1 MDGPCPLASGSR
13 KRHNGTPCRSRLDT
27 PLDITPEIL
36 LKAYAAGI
44 FPMAEDADDPTI
56 YWVEP
61 RARGVLPLD
70 RFHVPR
76 RLARTVRSDVFEV
89 VSDRDFEAV
98 IDGCAA
104 PRRDTAR
111 TWINGRIRAL
121 YGALFDLGHCHTVE
135 VYAGGRLVGG
145 LYGVSL
151 GAAFFGESMFH
162 EARDASKVALVHL
175 VARLR
180 AGGYRLADTQFLT
193 DHLSQFGVEE
203 VPRHVYKRRLA
214 EAIARPARWTVWPPA
229 TPVAGAAILAA
240 LGPETATQA

>member
-1 MDGPCPLASGSR
+1 MIRSDAIGSGLRSAAS
-13 KRHNGTPCRSRLDT
+13 DIT

-44 FPMAEDADDPTI
+44 FPMAEDADDPTL

-61 RARGVLPLD
+61 KARGVLPLD

-76 RLARTVRSDVFEV
+76 RLARTVRSDAFAV

-104 PRRDTAR
+104 PRRDSPR
-111 TWINGRIRAL
+111 TWINARIRDL
-121 YGALFDLGHCHTVE
+121 YGALFDRGHCHTIE
-135 VYAGGRLVGG
+135 VYARGKLVGG
-145 LYGVSL
+145 LYGVTL
-151 GAAFFGESMFH
+151 GSAYFGESMFH

-203 VPRHVYKRRLA
+203 VPRHIYKRRLA
-214 EAIARPARWTVWPPA
+214 DAVREPADWNVWPGG
-229 TPVAGAAILAA
+229 VEIGGAYALAA
-240 LGPETATQA
+240 LGPRQEG

>member
-1 MDGPCPLASGSR
+1 MHDRPPV
-13 KRHNGTPCRSRLDT
+13 
-27 PLDITPEIL
+27 DITPDIL

-70 RFHVPR
+70 RFHVPK
-76 RLARTVRSDVFEV
+76 RLARTVRSDGFKV
-89 VSDRDFEAV
+89 VSDRDFDAV
-98 IDGCAA
+98 IEGCAA

-111 TWINGRIRAL
+111 TWINARIRDL
-121 YGALFDLGHCHTVE
+121 YGALFDLGHCHTIE
-135 VYAGGRLVGG
+135 VYHEGRLAGG

-162 EARDASKVALVHL
+162 EVRDASKVALVHL

-180 AGGYRLADTQFLT
+180 SGGYRLADTQFLT
-193 DHLSQFGVEE
+193 EHLSQFGVEE
-203 VPRHVYKRRLA
+203 MPRHIYKRHLAAAITERAEWGPPDQVFRGA
-214 EAIARPARWTVWPPA
+214 EA
-229 TPVAGAAILAA
+229 LAA
-240 LGPETATQA
+240 LGIGRAET

>member
-1 MDGPCPLASGSR
+1 MDL
-13 KRHNGTPCRSRLDT
+13 TPD
-27 PLDITPEIL
+27 IL

-61 RARGVLPLD
+61 RARGVLPLH

-76 RLARTVRSDVFEV
+76 RLARTVRSDFFEV
-89 VSDRDFEAV
+89 ATDRDFEAV

-104 PRRDTAR
+104 PRRDTTR
-111 TWINGRIRAL
+111 TWINGRIRDL
-121 YGALFDLGHCHTVE
+121 YGALFDLGHCHTIE
-135 VYAGGRLVGG
+135 VYHDGRLAGG

-162 EARDASKVALVHL
+162 EVRDASKVALVHL

-193 DHLSQFGVEE
+193 EHLSQFGVEE
-203 VPRHVYKRRLA
+203 VPRHIYKRQLAAAIAERAAWGPADRVFRGA
-214 EAIARPARWTVWPPA
+214 EA
-229 TPVAGAAILAA
+229 LAA
-240 LGPETATQA
+240 LGIGGAEA